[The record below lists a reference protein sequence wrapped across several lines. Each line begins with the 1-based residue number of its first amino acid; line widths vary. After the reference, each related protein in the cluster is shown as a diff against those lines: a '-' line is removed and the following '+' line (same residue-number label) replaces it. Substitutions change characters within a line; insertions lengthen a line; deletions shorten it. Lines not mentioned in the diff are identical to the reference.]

1 MLRTAGRH
9 NGSELFA
16 GLDREQQIAIKPV
29 PRRSTSSA
37 LLGPET
43 RRRTPRRGRD
53 RDVTK
58 LTRHLVESPKTVS
71 RVDPKQLSPQ
81 LVVRELRQE
90 KLVLGDRAPKPRANV
105 IVLAGVADLSEHPR
119 IEEQPHREGL
129 S

>member
-1 MLRTAGRH
+1 MLLVQRH
-9 NGSELFA
+9 NGSELSA

-29 PRRSTSSA
+29 ARRSASSA

-43 RRRTPRRGRD
+43 CRRTPRRGRD

-58 LTRHLVESPKTVS
+58 LTRQLVESPKAVT
-71 RVDPKQLSPQ
+71 RIDPKQLSPQ

-90 KLVLGDRAPKPRANV
+90 KLMLGDRAPKPRAHV
-105 IVLAGVADLSEHPR
+105 VVLAGVADLSEHSR
-119 IEEQPHREGL
+119 IEEQPHREDL

>member
-1 MLRTAGRH
+1 MFLVQRY

-16 GLDREQQIAIKPV
+16 GLEDCEQQIAITPIA
-29 PRRSTSSA
+29 RRSASSA

-58 LTRHLVESPKTVS
+58 LTRQLVKPPEALT
-71 RVDPKQLSPQ
+71 RIDPPQ

-90 KLVLGDRAPKPRANV
+90 KLVLGGRAPKPRAHV
-105 IVLAGVADLSEHPR
+105 VVLAGVADLSEHSR
-119 IEEQPHREGL
+119 IEEQPHREDL